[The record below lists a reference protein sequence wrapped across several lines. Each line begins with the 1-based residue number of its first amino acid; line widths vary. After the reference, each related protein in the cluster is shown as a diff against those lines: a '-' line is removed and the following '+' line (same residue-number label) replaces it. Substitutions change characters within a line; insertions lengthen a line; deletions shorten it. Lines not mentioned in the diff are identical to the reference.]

1 MQDGV
6 RHELRGGDRD
16 PVQAGVRV
24 QVQARLQ
31 DGLQEVLHH
40 RARRGVQVGSWWCG
54 VFAYGVGID
63 IFRFYNPNIFRI
75 SYATSFKTVY
85 DKKCS
90 THYEKSCH
98 DVGYGYH
105 KERQGASLIR
115 LHYLQ
120 IVDTT
125 DNPVLRRRSARATRR
140 RAVMTWLRRF
150 HLHIQRKFA
159 TKSPNRNVTVC
170 LSKFQ
175 RREGSEI
182 VSSHISTTDT
192 VHNCTY

>member
-1 MQDGV
+1 MV
-6 RHELRGGDRD
+6 
-16 PVQAGVRV
+16 V
-24 QVQARLQ
+24 
-31 DGLQEVLHH
+31 
-40 RARRGVQVGSWWCG
+40 WCICII
-54 VFAYGVGID
+54 Y
-63 IFRFYNPNIFRI
+63 FRFYNSNIFRI

-105 KERQGASLIR
+105 KERQGASLIM

-125 DNPVLRRRSARATRR
+125 DNPVLRRRSARATPR
-140 RAVMTWLRRF
+140 RAVMTWLKRF
-150 HLHIQRKFA
+150 HLHILKKFA

-182 VSSHISTTDT
+182 VFYHHIYRLHRYCRYQMCWAAKKKSQLSNLRQFTILAISLES
-192 VHNCTY
+192 

>member
-1 MQDGV
+1 MV
-6 RHELRGGDRD
+6 
-16 PVQAGVRV
+16 V
-24 QVQARLQ
+24 
-31 DGLQEVLHH
+31 
-40 RARRGVQVGSWWCG
+40 WCICII
-54 VFAYGVGID
+54 Y
-63 IFRFYNPNIFRI
+63 FRFYNSNIFRI

-105 KERQGASLIR
+105 KERQGASLIM

-125 DNPVLRRRSARATRR
+125 DNPVLRRRSARATPR
-140 RAVMTWLRRF
+140 RAVMTWLKRF
-150 HLHIQRKFA
+150 HLHILKKFA
-159 TKSPNRNVTVC
+159 TKNPNRNVTVC
-170 LSKFQ
+170 LNKFQ

-182 VSSHISTTDT
+182 VFYHLIITYIDYTDT
-192 VHNCTY
+192 VDIKCVGLRRKKVNYLIYVSLLSWQSL